1 MSESDKQRPVK
12 EFRAGTIVA
21 SVWQERG
28 AANGKSYPKFSVRIQ
43 KRYRDEKS
51 GQWKTTAYIR
61 PDELPKLALVATKA
75 YEHLTLRVFDAE
87 AVNTDGSK

>member
-1 MSESDKQRPVK
+1 MSESDKQQPVM

-28 AANGKSYPKFSVRIQ
+28 AANGKSYPTFSIRIQ

-51 GQWKTTAYIR
+51 GQWKTTTYVR

-75 YEHLTLRVFDAE
+75 YEHLMLRQTDNGTAE
-87 AVNTDGSK
+87 

>member
-1 MSESDKQRPVK
+1 MSESDKQHPVK

-21 SVWQERG
+21 SVWEERG
-28 AANGKSYPKFSVRIQ
+28 AANGKSYPKFSIRIQ

-51 GQWKTTAYIR
+51 GQWKTTTYIR

-75 YEHLTLRVFDAE
+75 YEHLTLRVFDTE
-87 AVNTDGSK
+87 AVNTAGSK

>member
-1 MSESDKQRPVK
+1 MSEPSPQKPVM

-28 AANGKSYPKFSVRIQ
+28 GANGKSYPKFSVRIQ

-51 GQWKTTAYIR
+51 GQWKTTTYFR
-61 PDELPKLALVATKA
+61 PDELPKLELVAGKA
-75 YEHLTLRVFDAE
+75 YEHLTLRVMDTAE
-87 AVNTDGSK
+87 TAEQR